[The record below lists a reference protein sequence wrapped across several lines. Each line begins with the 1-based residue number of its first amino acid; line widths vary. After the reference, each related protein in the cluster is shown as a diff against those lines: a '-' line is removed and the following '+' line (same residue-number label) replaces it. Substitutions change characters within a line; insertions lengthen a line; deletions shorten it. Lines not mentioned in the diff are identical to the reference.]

1 MDGEAFLGSGLH
13 SLTDERDV
21 QQVKSRSLSVLIV
34 EDDEE
39 DFFLIAQALRGVG
52 FDAHC
57 ERVDTEAAYLAK
69 LDDKPDIILADYS
82 LPGFSAP
89 RALELLA
96 KAAVHIPFIVL
107 TGFVSE
113 ETVVKCIKL
122 GAADY
127 LLKDRL
133 VRLGPAIKRALEDS
147 DLLRQKRATEAALR
161 KSNERFQA
169 LVEATRVI
177 PFEFNLETSQ
187 VIYVGPQVVSVLG
200 YELEEWYREGFWELA
215 VHPDDRR
222 LLVQL
227 LVVDR
232 PAAQDHEFTFR
243 LLAKD
248 GKPVHL
254 NYVAALTH
262 EGDTRSLRGFMT
274 DVTELRKMQASL
286 EQQAA
291 MGEENRRIG
300 EELKTKE
307 IENLRAH
314 AGREAAEVR
323 AAMAE
328 QLVQANEELLK
339 ANRKLRDTQAQLIQ
353 TEKMASLGQ
362 LVAGI
367 AHEINNPMAFI
378 VNNLFTA
385 ESGLE
390 QIAPDVEPSLS
401 EAARGKFRKIR
412 LRLEEM
418 NEGLDR
424 VKRLV
429 LSLRTFSRL
438 DEAGMKIVD
447 VSGSIESVLLFLNHR
462 TEARIEVKTA
472 FAEEQSLYCSGAQLN
487 QLLMNLLTNAI
498 EAIHATGKI
507 TITAHPADDV
517 FYISVSDTGKG
528 IPEAIRDRIFDPFF
542 TTKQVGE
549 GSGLGLAT
557 AYGIVQ
563 DHHGSIEIRSEE
575 GAGTEVIVKI
585 PRDLELRLDAHGSD
599 VLLTQAR
606 AYESSI

>member
-1 MDGEAFLGSGLH
+1 
-13 SLTDERDV
+13 LTDEGDV
-21 QQVKSRSLSVLIV
+21 QEVKSRSLSVLIV

-39 DFFLIAQALRGVG
+39 DFFLIAQALRSAG
-52 FDAHC
+52 FTTHC

-69 LDDKPDIILADYS
+69 LEDKPDIILADYS

-89 RALELLA
+89 RALDLLA
-96 KAAVHIPFIVL
+96 KSSVHTPFIVL

-133 VRLGPAIKRALEDS
+133 VRLGPAVKRALEDS

-187 VIYVGPQVVSVLG
+187 VIYAGPQVVSVLG
-200 YELEEWYREGFWELA
+200 YQLEEWYREGFWEFAL
-215 VHPDDRR
+215 HPDDRGLLVR
-222 LLVQL
+222 LLR
-227 LVVDR
+227 VDD
-232 PAAQDHEFTFR
+232 PAARDHEFTFR
-243 LLAKD
+243 MLAKD
-248 GKPVHL
+248 GRTVHL
-254 NYVAALTH
+254 HYVAALTP
-262 EGDTRSLRGFMT
+262 ERDSRSLRGFMT
-274 DVTELRKMQASL
+274 DVTELRQMQASL
-286 EQQAA
+286 AQQASIE
-291 MGEENRRIG
+291 EENRRIG

-307 IENLRAH
+307 IDNLRAH
-314 AGREAAEVR
+314 AGRAAAEVR

-339 ANRKLRDTQAQLIQ
+339 ASRKLRDTQAQLIQ

-367 AHEINNPMAFI
+367 AHEINNPMAF
-378 VNNLFTA
+378 VLNNLFTA

-390 QIAPDVEPSLS
+390 QIAPEIGPALS
-401 EAARGKFRKIR
+401 EASRAKFRKIR
-412 LRLEEM
+412 LRLAEM

-424 VKRLV
+424 VKRMV

-447 VSGSIESVLLFLNHR
+447 VGGSIESVLLFLNHR
-462 TEARIEVKTA
+462 TDARIEVKTVLDP
-472 FAEEQSLYCSGAQLN
+472 EQALYCNGAQLN
-487 QLLMNLLTNAI
+487 QLLMNLLTNAV
-498 EAIHATGKI
+498 EAIRAMGKI
-507 TITAHPADDV
+507 TITARPADDV
-517 FYISVSDTGKG
+517 FFISIVDTGKG
-528 IPEAIRDRIFDPFF
+528 IPAAIRDRIFDPFF
-542 TTKQVGE
+542 TTKQVGD

-563 DHHGSIEIRSEE
+563 DHHGSIEINSEE

-585 PRDLELRLDAHGSD
+585 PRDLEMRLAAQGAD
-599 VLLTQAR
+599 VLLAGASR
-606 AYESSI
+606 YESRL